1 MAKLCVIGYRIFIW
15 IQEFVWGLDIREW
28 HRHLNPLTWSDVLH
42 QFALA
47 AGFGP
52 QWKKCKSVQE
62 RIRDENEVKH
72 LIILTLK
79 NS

>member
-1 MAKLCVIGYRIFIW
+1 MEKLCIIGYQIFIW
-15 IQEFVWGLDIREW
+15 FQEFAWGLDICEW
-28 HRHLNPLTWSDVLH
+28 NQHVDPLTWPKVLC

-47 AGFGP
+47 VGFGP

-62 RIRDENEVKH
+62 RIQDENEVKN
-72 LIILTLK
+72 LIILTLI